1 MELCFSSLSC
11 NSHCLRIISEKRGEG
26 NRDVIIIMLCKSQ
39 VSFQNFVVTFYVHCH
54 LWAQS
59 VISLLSI
66 NMGRNLSDSNTDITP
81 SQKLEV
87 LLLNRSN
94 IFRIPGYA
102 FIRRL
107 LVTWFQYGIGLAKTG
122 GHSFSSKWEH
132 YCFNMIDTWERKCVR
147 TMKTS
152 EGENEAWQNKLE
164 LGEFL

>member
-94 IFRIPGYA
+94 IFRIPGVCFYQKTPGNLVPVWHWSCQD
-102 FIRRL
+102 RR
-107 LVTWFQYGIGLAKTG
+107 
-122 GHSFSSKWEH
+122 S
-132 YCFNMIDTWERKCVR
+132 
-147 TMKTS
+147 
-152 EGENEAWQNKLE
+152 
-164 LGEFL
+164 